1 MRGWLRGGLDVRLQE
16 FSFLGTGSQVPVSV
30 FPYTRVEMHAHSF
43 LPRSREHTGVRDLTP
58 EAFVSLPWWEFVSI
72 PF

>member
-16 FSFLGTGSQVPVSV
+16 LSLVGTGSQVPVSM

-43 LPRSREHTGVRDLTP
+43 LPCPREHTGARDLTP
-58 EAFVSLPWWEFVSI
+58 EAFVSLTLVGIS
-72 PF
+72 